1 MKSRDNKIVTRM
13 APSPTGNLH
22 VGTARTALF
31 NFLFARKSGGKFLI
45 RIEDTDKERSKN
57 EYEKDILEGFNWLG
71 LTPDEEPM
79 RQSDRFEIYEKYA
92 TELIQKGLAYWA
104 DQAVILKNRQKEI
117 SFEDF
122 IRGEIKFEDVMD
134 EIVLM
139 KSDGT
144 PTYNFAVVVDDHEMD
159 ITHVIRGEDHI
170 SNTPRQIAILE
181 ALEFSRPVY
190 VHIPMIL
197 ASDRSK
203 LSKRHGA
210 VSLLEYRER
219 GYLPQAMVN
228 YLALLGWNP
237 GTDQEIFT
245 MDELIER
252 FDLKKIQKGGAIFDE
267 KKLQWINKEHIKR
280 LPKEEQRKLL
290 IKSIENEPYMT
301 GEPELDPTKIAWKKI
316 SVEETLKH
324 LEEVLEIIAKD
335 KDVMQYAEREGK
347 GNVLWPLRYALTGAL
362 ASPDPLTLIEIL
374 GKEKTQARVL
384 KAIEVLKYAEHA
396 N

>member
-1 MKSRDNKIVTRM
+1 MSEKVIVRI

-57 EYEKDILEGFNWLG
+57 EYEKDILEGVNWLG

-122 IRGEIKFEDVMD
+122 TRGEIKFEDVMD

-144 PTYNFAVVVDDHEMD
+144 PTYNFAVVVDDHEMG

-170 SNTPRQIAILE
+170 SITPRQIAILE
-181 ALEFSRPVY
+181 AMEFSRPVY
-190 VHIPMIL
+190 AHIPMIL
-197 ASDRSK
+197 APDRSK

-252 FDLKKIQKGGAIFDE
+252 F
-267 KKLQWINKEHIKR
+267 
-280 LPKEEQRKLL
+280 
-290 IKSIENEPYMT
+290 
-301 GEPELDPTKIAWKKI
+301 
-316 SVEETLKH
+316 
-324 LEEVLEIIAKD
+324 
-335 KDVMQYAEREGK
+335 
-347 GNVLWPLRYALTGAL
+347 
-362 ASPDPLTLIEIL
+362 
-374 GKEKTQARVL
+374 
-384 KAIEVLKYAEHA
+384 
-396 N
+396 